1 MYIGG
6 RMEKD
11 TIECIDSDPDIEKRR
26 PIPFRYV
33 TSLPLDSEKKDI
45 HGPERQFSVMTDE
58 FSQSEALRKHFESV
72 VGIGDVARIETVLKR
87 HELKRAKRE

>member
-1 MYIGG
+1 
-6 RMEKD
+6 MEKEL
-11 TIECIDSDPDIEKRR
+11 IECIDGDPDIEKRR

-33 TSLPLDSEKKDI
+33 SSLPLDMGRKDI
-45 HGPERQFSVMTDE
+45 HGQEKQFSVMTDE